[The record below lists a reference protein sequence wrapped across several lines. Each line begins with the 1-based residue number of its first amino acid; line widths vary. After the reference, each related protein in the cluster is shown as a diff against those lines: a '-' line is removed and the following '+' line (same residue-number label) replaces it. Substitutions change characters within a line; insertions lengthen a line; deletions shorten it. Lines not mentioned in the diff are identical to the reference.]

1 MPRALLLAGA
11 ALAAAGLL
19 GTGVAAA
26 ASADEVPR
34 GTVVRDVELGG
45 LTRSEAVDRLD
56 GSLTAERTTPVSLL
70 AGGESL
76 SLDPV
81 RAGLELD
88 VEATVDDAMDAGW
101 AGRLRALVGAERDV
115 TPVPAFD
122 DVALT
127 GALDE
132 LATSFDREPREGSIS
147 FDDKAEP
154 VVVQPVIGRKLDVG
168 GAAQA
173 VRAAYLDPEV
183 EVPVQLAEVE
193 TTPEEVQEAVE
204 TIAQPAMAAPI
215 TVDVEGDELVVE
227 PVDLAAAL
235 TIGLVD
241 GELVPQLDGAVLRE
255 RLTGRLVTVGPA
267 GHRRHLRRVERHPG
281 RRALQARPL
290 GVRRRP
296 ARRGPDRADRPS
308 AAPGV
313 RAAHGVAA
321 RLTTGGRR
329 RSRACA
335 R

>member
-1 MPRALLLAGA
+1 LAGA
-11 ALAAAGLL
+11 ALVGFGLL
-19 GTGVAAA
+19 GTGAARCG
-26 ASADEVPR
+26 VRRRGPR

-215 TVDVEGDELVVE
+215 TVDVEGDDLVVE
-227 PVDLAAAL
+227 PVDLAPALRSRWSTASWPRSWTARCCASGSPAA
-235 TIGLVD
+235 GD
-241 GELVPQLDGAVLRE
+241 G
-255 RLTGRLVTVGPA
+255 GPA
-267 GHRRHLRRVERHPG
+267 GHRRQLRRVERHPG

-290 GVRRRP
+290 GVRRGP
-296 ARRGPDRADRPS
+296 ARRGADRAHRPS
-308 AAPGV
+308 AAPGL
-313 RAAHGVAA
+313 RAAVGVAA
-321 RLTTGGRR
+321 PADHRGRPGPR
-329 RSRACA
+329 RA
-335 R
+335 

>member
-1 MPRALLLAGA
+1 
-11 ALAAAGLL
+11 
-19 GTGVAAA
+19 
-26 ASADEVPR
+26 
-34 GTVVRDVELGG
+34 
-45 LTRSEAVDRLD
+45 
-56 GSLTAERTTPVSLL
+56 
-70 AGGESL
+70 
-76 SLDPV
+76 
-81 RAGLELD
+81 
-88 VEATVDDAMDAGW
+88 MDAGW

-255 RLTGRLVTVGPA
+255 RLTGGWSRSASRPPTPA
-267 GHRRHLRRVERHPG
+267 STCR
-281 RRALQARPL
+281 
-290 GVRRRP
+290 
-296 ARRGPDRADRPS
+296 
-308 AAPGV
+308 AAP
-313 RAAHGVAA
+313 RSSCPPKPAA
-321 RLTTGGRR
+321 RCPPTP
-329 RSRACA
+329 CA
-335 R
+335 TRC